1 MPQDHELFSTSP
13 ADPDT
18 TGAWERMLSATHL
31 PWSVAPPAR
40 GFRATARRAWI
51 DDLALVDCTC
61 SPCSGRRSR
70 RQIAGTDG
78 EFVVV
83 LMTLAGRETVGQDA
97 TERCLRPGDAV
108 TWDSTRPA
116 TFTVWER
123 LVKRSLVIP
132 RAALEEVGGR
142 SLSRGAA
149 VLDGS
154 RPATR
159 LLVSYLGTLADTV
172 AELDRG
178 AVRAARNATLELV
191 AGALRSDTGLPG
203 TDAVRPAL
211 RARMDRWIDRHLTA
225 GVSPQEIAAAH
236 GVSVRTVHRVYSA
249 DGRSVGEVVRV
260 RRLARARTELADTDR
275 PVSAIAHRWGFS
287 DTSHFSRSFKAAYGT
302 SPSAWRE
309 RARDTQVQGPVATVQ
324 GPGDAGD
331 ETGATAAPGPHR
343 PRGGHHGPS

>member
-1 MPQDHELFSTSP
+1 MAQDHELFSISP
-13 ADPDT
+13 ADPDSAD
-18 TGAWERMLSATHL
+18 AWERMLSATHL
-31 PWSVAPPAR
+31 PWSVAPPPR
-40 GFRATARRAWI
+40 EFRATARRTRV

-83 LMTLAGRETVGQDA
+83 LMTLAGRETVCQDA
-97 TERCLRPGDAV
+97 AERCLRPGDAV
-108 TWDSTRPA
+108 AWVSPRPA
-116 TFTVWER
+116 TFTVWE
-123 LVKRSLVIP
+123 LLTKRSLVIP

-142 SLSRGAA
+142 SLARGAA

-159 LLVSYLGTLADTV
+159 LLTSYLATLADTV
-172 AELDRG
+172 TELDRG

-211 RARMDRWIDRHLTA
+211 RARMDRWIDRNLLA

-249 DGRSVGEVVRV
+249 DGRSVCEVVRV

-287 DTSHFSRSFKAAYGT
+287 DTSHFSRSFKAAYGVP
-302 SPSAWRE
+302 PSIWRE
-309 RARDTQVQGPVATVQ
+309 WARDTQVQGPGTTVQ
-324 GPGDAGD
+324 GTGGD
-331 ETGATAAPGPHR
+331 EGETGDTAAPG
-343 PRGGHHGPS
+343 